1 MLSFS
6 GCRNPDLEF
15 PCTSGDE
22 CIPIY
27 DTCNGI
33 PQCQDGSDEKDCPG
47 IQNYLM
53 DKNYGLI
60 LIKV

>member
-1 MLSFS
+1 MILLCFHDIWSYQFIS

-47 IQNYLM
+47 I
-53 DKNYGLI
+53 
-60 LIKV
+60 